1 MNIFRSSPLVTTEFS
16 ITLQEPVPQ
25 PNLHENEEWYHKH
38 TTKQQ
43 AEDVLKKIKTEGAF
57 LVRPSENDTNCY
69 TISFR

>member
-1 MNIFRSSPLVTTEFS
+1 MENFRISPLVTTEFS

-25 PNLHENEEWYHKH
+25 PNLHETERWYHQN

-43 AEDVLKKIKTEGAF
+43 AEDALKKIKTEGAF
-57 LVRPSENDTNCY
+57 LVRPSENDNNCY